1 MRHEQTVGQVRERAR
16 RASRGHVERDYME
29 RDHMERRGRGLR
41 QFRDR
46 AEAGRALAERLAQEA
61 WSDPVVLALPRGGVP
76 VAVPVAVRLGVPVEV
91 FVARKVGLPEDPEVG
106 IGAVAE
112 GLGDMVVGELADQLG
127 LDPRLLGELAA
138 REHEEVGRR
147 VAAYRGGRPLP
158 RVAGRDVILVDDGLA
173 TGVTTEAA
181 VEALRACGPRRVVV
195 AVPVCAPESQVRLA
209 GVADS
214 VVCLMAPYTLG
225 SVSAWYQDFE
235 QVTDD
240 EVFDLLAA
248 VGPSGDDAPKPDA
261 GRMTTAGGGR
271 P

>member
-1 MRHEQTVGQVRERAR
+1 
-16 RASRGHVERDYME
+16 
-29 RDHMERRGRGLR
+29 MERRGRGLR

-46 AEAGRALAERLAQEA
+46 AEAGRALAERLAREA
-61 WSDPVVLALPRGGVP
+61 WSEPVVLALPRGGVP
-76 VAVPVAVRLGVPVEV
+76 VAVPVAVRLGVPVEA

-112 GLGDMVVGELADQLG
+112 GLDDMVVGELAEQLG
-127 LDPRLLGELAA
+127 LDPRLLGDLAA
-138 REHEEVGRR
+138 REHEEVRRR
-147 VAAYRGGRPLP
+147 VTAYRGARPLP
-158 RVAGRDVILVDDGLA
+158 DIAGRDVILVDDGLA

-195 AVPVCAPESQVRLA
+195 AVPVCAPESRTRLA
-209 GVADS
+209 GVADA

-225 SVSAWYQDFE
+225 AVGAWYQDFA

-240 EVFDLLAA
+240 EVLDLLAA
-248 VGPSGDDAPKPDA
+248 VGPGRAGAPKPPA
-261 GRMTTAGGGR
+261 GRVTASGGEG